1 MTRFAWRQFRLQAL
15 IAFGVLAAVVVFFIV
30 THPQLVSLAKLPQ
43 PDALKNRYATY
54 EIVARLMLVAPAL
67 FGVFWGAPL
76 LAREFETGTFRLAWT
91 QSVTR
96 RRWLAVKLALVG
108 GVSLV
113 VTGLLSWAVTWWSA
127 PVDRVTLDH
136 FSALVFSERD
146 LAPLGYTAFA
156 LAVGVVLGLF
166 LRRTVPAMAATL
178 AVFVGARFVFTQWV
192 RPHLMAPVHQT
203 LPLTSAA
210 VNSAGITT
218 PNGPLV
224 VTVDNGIR
232 PGAWILSDS
241 GNAVDSAGKVVYG
254 LGKKLASEDIT
265 RKNFREAIARL
276 GLHVQVVYQPADRY
290 WTFQWIEAGIFMG
303 LALVLLGFSFWWV
316 RRNLA

>member
-15 IAFGVLAAVVVFFIV
+15 IAFGILAAVVVFFTV
-30 THPQLVSLAKLPQ
+30 THPQLVDLAKLPQ

-54 EIVARLMLVAPAL
+54 EIVARLLLVVPAL
-67 FGVFWGAPL
+67 IGIFWGAPL
-76 LAREFETGTFRLAWT
+76 LARELETGTFRLAWT

-108 GVSLV
+108 GASVV
-113 VTGLLSWAVTWWSA
+113 VTGVLSWAVTWWST
-127 PVDRVTLDH
+127 PVDHVTLDR
-136 FSALVFSERD
+136 FSALVFSERGIV
-146 LAPLGYTAFA
+146 PVGYAAFA
-156 LAVGVVLGLF
+156 FAVGAALGLL
-166 LRRTVPAMAATL
+166 LRRTLPAMAATL
-178 AVFVGARFVFTQWV
+178 AVFVGARLAFTQWV
-192 RPHLMAPVHQT
+192 RPHLMVPVHET

-210 VNSAGITT
+210 FNSAGITS
-218 PNGPLV
+218 PNGPLI

-265 RKNFREAIARL
+265 RQNFREAIARL
-276 GLHVQVVYQPADRY
+276 GLYVQVAYQPASRY
-290 WTFQWIEAGIFMG
+290 WTFQWVETGIFMG
-303 LALVLLGFSFWWV
+303 LALVLTIFSLWWV
-316 RRNLA
+316 RRRLS